1 MSLTHREKVV
11 TLDVNSGNKAGRE
24 HFLYTL
30 YSEAQNGQRVVL
42 VIGTRISTV
51 NRFVLCGK
59 SVLNLD
65 YILSVSFYKNINRWS
80 EIKCECCQ

>member
-11 TLDVNSGNKAGRE
+11 TLDVNSGSKAGRE

-42 VIGTRISTV
+42 VIGTCSSTV

-59 SVLNLD
+59 L
-65 YILSVSFYKNINRWS
+65 VSSIESTVHTVSIFL
-80 EIKCECCQ
+80 

>member
-11 TLDVNSGNKAGRE
+11 TLDVNSGSKAGRE

-42 VIGTRISTV
+42 VIGTCSSTV

-59 SVLNLD
+59 LVLNLS
-65 YILSVSFYKNINRWS
+65 IVHTVSIFLQKLTDGQR
-80 EIKCECCQ
+80 